1 MPKKKASRSALPERP
16 PKRTGK
22 RGVGPKLDP
31 VADFDS
37 PVKKDPPEAKGS
49 LLANVPP
56 APSVANGRFKIF
68 YDRPFW
74 TKFKDRI
81 LVALQCSVP
90 LEEGHAN
97 LLPKIIADAW
107 HDVMKKGRTKII
119 CNGIPAQSVTV
130 FISSDHAEELL
141 SIPACRMV
149 NTNLAIVTRKGEG
162 VSRRVTRLSF
172 RLQAERSQPLANFAE
187 LNLQNDFWLT
197 MRDSQETLW
206 DESED

>member
-1 MPKKKASRSALPERP
+1 MPKKKASRSALPEKP

-107 HDVMKKGRTKII
+107 HDVMKKG
-119 CNGIPAQSVTV
+119 
-130 FISSDHAEELL
+130 
-141 SIPACRMV
+141 
-149 NTNLAIVTRKGEG
+149 
-162 VSRRVTRLSF
+162 
-172 RLQAERSQPLANFAE
+172 
-187 LNLQNDFWLT
+187 
-197 MRDSQETLW
+197 
-206 DESED
+206 